1 VKFGSRFLLMTI
13 LISLTACGGVDNF
26 AKFAIKRTAIVATK
40 KAVVAAEESA
50 RHKLSVTPKC
60 YIDESKNCSSAQLSN
75 RTLSDLDL
83 SNAIFDQADLSKADL
98 SKSDLRGSSF
108 VGTDLTEANLSGA
121 LTDGVDLEAANL
133 SGATM
138 PDGTIHD

>member
-1 VKFGSRFLLMTI
+1 MKFGSRFLLMTI

-60 YIDESKNCSSAQLSN
+60 YIDESKNC
-75 RTLSDLDL
+75 
-83 SNAIFDQADLSKADL
+83 
-98 SKSDLRGSSF
+98 
-108 VGTDLTEANLSGA
+108 
-121 LTDGVDLEAANL
+121 
-133 SGATM
+133 
-138 PDGTIHD
+138 